1 MTEEVEHLCPDMIFA
16 DTSKASTR
24 LCLPD
29 NIPILESV
37 SLITMT
43 MTMKTTDDDE
53 INFATYKNI
62 NLLYLIYYNNKSFI
76 MNQDDII

>member
-1 MTEEVEHLCPDMIFA
+1 MTEEVEHRCPDMIFA
-16 DTSKASTR
+16 DTSKTSTR
-24 LCLPD
+24 VCLPD

-37 SLITMT
+37 SLIT

-62 NLLYLIYYNNKSFI
+62 NILYLIYYKNKSFI